1 MGLTPIELEHWCKRP
16 IAPHELSAKLNLLQ
30 HNYAEV
36 VQATP
41 GSTGAQ
47 NLLQKHIAAIHPES
61 NARRALG
68 QLPSAAKNRPLLMA
82 ALSVPEDLCLLQRG
96 SNGYTLIAG
105 CVTAPSYWCLRDK
118 LGKGLAAVHNNV
130 PGLNDALGQRMADFF
145 ERLPLERCLLRRNW
159 FFHGSNQ
166 RFQPQPENRARI
178 TEATVAAKLTLR
190 SETQTLRRLS
200 DDLIAFTIAVDCYPL
215 QEIESYPTAARALHR
230 ALLSRNAQEQL
241 AASQSYY
248 ETGVLAFLERCF
260 RDNSA

>member
-1 MGLTPIELEHWCKRP
+1 MGLTPFELKHWCARP
-16 IAPHELSAKLNLLQ
+16 IDPHELSAKLSLLQ

-41 GSTGAQ
+41 GSTDAQ
-47 NLLQKHIAAIHPES
+47 NLLQEHIGAIHPES
-61 NARRALG
+61 NAHRAFG
-68 QLPSAAKNRPLLMA
+68 QLPSAAKNRPLLIA

-96 SNGYTLIAG
+96 NNGYTLIAG
-105 CVTAPSYWCLRDK
+105 CVTAPSYWRLSDK
-118 LGKGLAAVHNNV
+118 LGKDLAAVHNNV

-159 FFHGSNQ
+159 FFHGSSE
-166 RFQPQPENRARI
+166 RFQPQPEHRTRI
-178 TEATVAAKLTLR
+178 TDATVAAKLTLR

-200 DDLIAFTIAVDCYPL
+200 DDVIAFTIAVDCYPL
-215 QEIESYPTAARALHR
+215 QEIESYPAAARALHR
-230 ALLSRNAQEQL
+230 ALLSRVAPEQL

-260 RDNSA
+260 PVDSA